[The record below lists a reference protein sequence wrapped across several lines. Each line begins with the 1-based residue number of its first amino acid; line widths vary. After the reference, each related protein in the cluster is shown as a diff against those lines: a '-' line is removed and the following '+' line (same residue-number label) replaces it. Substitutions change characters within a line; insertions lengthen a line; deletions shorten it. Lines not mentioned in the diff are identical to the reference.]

1 MWPAVNSTS
10 VRTSISCAPE
20 SMIAFASAAL
30 TSCMPFK
37 LLNVRKNRWPIQ
49 VPVIRVDAGQVNA
62 RLLNVVGDGKKTEEP
77 FDLDAALTETVALG
91 ASDLHVKPG
100 CRPRVRVEGELT
112 ELKGYG
118 PVLRDDLMKIGTAVL
133 TSDLKKRI
141 LEEEGSADL
150 SYDSEHAGRFRCSA
164 FRQRGGTSYIFRTIP
179 EAPDFGELGLPEVV
193 LTWAGAPQGLVVV
206 TGPTGSGKSTTTAAL
221 LRRINE
227 GRSCHIVTVED
238 PIEFI
243 HHDARALVS
252 QREIGADA
260 PTFSRALK
268 AALRQ
273 DPDVILIGEIRD
285 EDTAMT
291 ALRAAE
297 TGHLVFATLHTS
309 GAADT
314 IARLT
319 ELFAGRGAN
328 LGRQMLASS
337 LIGIISQRL
346 VRGLDGRRCVNSEV
360 LINTA
365 RMRQCLTDG
374 GDASELLQIIAE
386 GDYYGMQTFDQSLL
400 DLVSRGEVMTAEAT
414 AMAINPHNFRLELA
428 QQQDGSTDDV
438 LHTGLRPKA

>member
-1 MWPAVNSTS
+1 MLYP
-10 VRTSISCAPE
+10 
-20 SMIAFASAAL
+20 
-30 TSCMPFK
+30 
-37 LLNVRKNRWPIQ
+37 
-49 VPVIRVDAGQVNA
+49 VNA
-62 RLLNVVGDGKKTEEP
+62 RLLNVVGDKKAEEVP
-77 FDLDAALTETVALG
+77 FDLDSALNETVSLG

-100 CRPRVRVEGELT
+100 CRPRVRIEGELQ
-112 ELKGYG
+112 ELNGYG
-118 PVLRDDLMKIGTAVL
+118 PVTRDDLLKIAGAVL

-150 SYDSEHAGRFRCSA
+150 SYDSLSAGRFRCSA

-179 EAPDFGELGLPEVV
+179 EAPDFDDLGLPEIV
-193 LTWAGAPQGLVVV
+193 LTWTGAPQGLVIV
-206 TGPTGSGKSTTTAAL
+206 TGPTGSGKSTTSAAL

-243 HHDARALVS
+243 HRDARALVS
-252 QREIGADA
+252 QREIGPDA
-260 PTFSRALK
+260 PSFTRALK

-285 EDTAMT
+285 EDTALT

-314 IARLT
+314 VARLM
-319 ELFAGRGAN
+319 ELFAGRGSN

-346 VRGLDGRRCVNSEV
+346 IRGVDGRRRLNAEV
-360 LINTA
+360 MVNTA
-365 RMRQCLTDG
+365 RMRECLTDG
-374 GDASELLQIIAE
+374 GDSSELLQIIAE

-400 DLVSRGEVMTAEAT
+400 DLVARGEVVTAEAT
-414 AMAINPHNFRLELA
+414 AMAINPHNFRLELK
-428 QQQDGSTDDV
+428 QLDGSTDGSTDV
-438 LHTGLRPKA
+438 LHTGLKPKA